1 LIKGIEMNWDL
12 TGKRIVG
19 IYMGLFPY
27 SGRVESSRVKYG
39 GAVQHTVVLDASIR
53 VYQQERTRILV
64 EPNETMRV
72 VAENEVLD
80 EVLA

>member
-1 LIKGIEMNWDL
+1 MNWDL
-12 TGKRIVG
+12 TGKRILG

-64 EPNETMRV
+64 ETKEVSRIV
-72 VAENEVLD
+72 DENEILD